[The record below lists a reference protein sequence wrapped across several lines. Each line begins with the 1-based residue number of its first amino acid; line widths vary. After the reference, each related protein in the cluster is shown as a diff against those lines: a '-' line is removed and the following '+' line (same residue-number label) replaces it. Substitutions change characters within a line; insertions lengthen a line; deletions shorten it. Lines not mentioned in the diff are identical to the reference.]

1 MADKSK
7 RIQESYDLAREKYAE
22 LGVDTEEALKKLDS
36 IAISVHCWQ
45 GDDVTGFENP
55 DAELTG
61 GIQATG
67 NYPGKATTPE
77 ELRKDLDKAFSL
89 IPGKKRVN
97 LHAIYLET
105 NGEKVDRDEIEPKHF
120 KNWVDWAKKNGFGL
134 DFNPTLF
141 SHPKADDG
149 LTLSHPD
156 EEIRNFW
163 IEHVKRSRKISE
175 YFGKELGTPSVMNIW
190 IPDGFKDVP
199 ADRLGPRQRLK
210 DSLDKSLAEK
220 IDKKYH
226 IDAVES
232 KLFGIG
238 SESYVVGSHEF
249 YMGYAIQNNLALC
262 LDAGHFHP
270 TEVISNKI
278 SSISL
283 FVDELL
289 LHVSR
294 PVRWDSDHVVILDDE
309 LVAIAQEIIRGNLLE
324 RVHVGLDFFDASINR
339 IAAWVIGTRNMF
351 KALLIALLE
360 PSKELQKAEM
370 QFDFTTRLAMLEELK
385 SYPWQAVWDYYC
397 YKKGVPVGMEW
408 LHEVKQYEKE
418 VLLNR

>member
-77 ELRKDLDKAFSL
+77 ELRRDLEKAFSL

-141 SHPKADDG
+141 SHSKADDG

-156 EEIRNFW
+156 EGIRNFW

>member
-77 ELRKDLDKAFSL
+77 ELRRDLEKAFSL

-141 SHPKADDG
+141 SHSKADDG

-156 EEIRNFW
+156 EGIRNFW
-163 IEHVKRSRKISE
+163 IEHVKRCRKISE